1 MTAVS
6 INPSMSH
13 SARLSREETRALG
26 ELSPPRFCLALGFD
40 LAVAAA
46 GVALSEFYFFN
57 AFAYLVGIVL
67 IGSRL
72 HAVGILMHESVHYRA
87 FRSRKLNMFVAEL
100 LGWLI
105 LTSAEGY
112 RDHHLAHHRNLNTP
126 EDPDWVRKLPQRGFD
141 YPKTHLGVA
150 QSLLYQ
156 LSGIGTVRLFLDI
169 QKSARFKRASPGN
182 RLLRLG
188 SYLAL
193 LALCWATG
201 TLGKLALYWLVP
213 MLTTFP
219 MLFYVRSVAEHHGNL
234 AYDHTYTNSRTTIAS
249 AWERFLFLPHHVGC
263 HLEHHLYP
271 HVPFYRLPD
280 LHRLLMQRTD
290 YSGKAHVTYG
300 VCGGLLKEWTGQSRG
315 PRIAEITSAARSG

>member
-1 MTAVS
+1 MNAVLTKPS
-6 INPSMSH
+6 ISH
-13 SARLSREETRALG
+13 PARLLRQETHALG
-26 ELSPPRFCLALGFD
+26 ELAPWRFCLALGFD
-40 LAVAAA
+40 LAIAAV
-46 GVALSEFYFFN
+46 GVAVSEFYFFN

-72 HAVGILMHESVHYRA
+72 HAIGILLHECVHYRA
-87 FRSRKLNMFVAEL
+87 FRSHKLNMFVAEL
-100 LGWLI
+100 LGSLI

-112 RDHHLAHHRNLNTP
+112 REHHLAHHRHLNTL
-126 EDPDWVRKLPQRGFD
+126 EDPDWVRKMGQRGFD
-141 YPKTHLGVA
+141 YPKNNLGVVR
-150 QSLLYQ
+150 SLLFQ
-156 LSGIGTVRLFLDI
+156 LSGLGMVRLFLDI
-169 QKSARFKRASPGN
+169 RTSTQSKRVSRRN
-182 RLLRLG
+182 RLLRLCG
-188 SYLAL
+188 YIAV
-193 LALCWATG
+193 LALCGATG

-234 AYDHTYTNSRTTIAS
+234 AYDHAYTNSRTTIAC

-290 YSGKAHVTYG
+290 FSERAHVTYG
-300 VCGGLLKEWTGQSRG
+300 VCTGLLREWTGPVRG
-315 PRIAEITSAARSG
+315 PRIAEVASAAR

>member
-1 MTAVS
+1 MNAVS
-6 INPSMSH
+6 SNPSIH
-13 SARLSREETRALG
+13 NPARLSREETRALG
-26 ELSPPRFCLALGFD
+26 ELSPWRFCLALGFD
-40 LAVAAA
+40 LAIASA

-57 AFAYLVGIVL
+57 AFAYLVAILL

-72 HAVGILMHESVHYRA
+72 HAFGILMHECVHYRA
-87 FRSRKLNMFVAEL
+87 FTSRKLNMFVGGL

-112 RDHHLAHHRNLNTP
+112 RDHHLTHHRHLNTL

-141 YPKTHLGVA
+141 YPKNYLGVVE
-150 QSLLYQ
+150 SLLYQ
-156 LSGIGTVRLFLDI
+156 LSGIGIVRLFLAT
-169 QKSARFKRASPGN
+169 QTKAEAKRVSRRSRF
-182 RLLRLG
+182 LRLS
-188 SYLAL
+188 SYIAV
-193 LALCWATG
+193 LALCGATG

-234 AYDHTYTNSRTTIAS
+234 SYDHTYTNSRTTIAS

-280 LHRLLMQRTD
+280 LHRLLMQRSD
-290 YSGKAHVTYG
+290 YSAKAHVTYG
-300 VCGGLLKEWTGQSRG
+300 VCTGLLRELTGPARG
-315 PRIAEITSAARSG
+315 PRIAEIASAAH